1 MMMEVSVK
9 SIKAVHKEDGVR
21 KFLYENTIAIGNND
35 SPGRK
40 SENRRK
46 TRLHMDTLIGLSPRE
61 SLQFE
66 GYEPLE
72 PLFSFVK
79 EPIQHQED
87 KSLDRMEL

>member
-46 TRLHMDTLIGLSPRE
+46 KSISIKWRKPINHIVGIYSPG
-61 SLQFE
+61 
-66 GYEPLE
+66 GYSE
-72 PLFSFVK
+72 
-79 EPIQHQED
+79 
-87 KSLDRMEL
+87 